1 MPGVLLY
8 RCPSVSLW
16 PILSQFALM
25 KPTVANRCTQVL
37 PIVAHPWP
45 CPVNPVYCQPHK
57 GLSQQKTAMSTR
69 EQSSGQ
75 TAPSSPFI
83 TLNLFL
89 QDPKPYACVWLILA
103 RISLQPRNTF
113 MSHLNAATTP
123 SQGFFSHHC
132 HNAAC
137 CSPTSSP
144 DGPMIGGA
152 TCPCPTAHSLLS
164 STQGQISAWNCK
176 LQPLEGRQSCGVLEG
191 EVAIAA

>member
-57 GLSQQKTAMSTR
+57 GLSQLKTAMSTR

-89 QDPKPYACVWLILA
+89 QDSKPCIHLAYLGQVLITAQEHTHEPPECSHYSFAGLFLSPLPQCCLLFPH
-103 RISLQPRNTF
+103 IQP
-113 MSHLNAATTP
+113 
-123 SQGFFSHHC
+123 
-132 HNAAC
+132 
-137 CSPTSSP
+137 
-144 DGPMIGGA
+144 
-152 TCPCPTAHSLLS
+152 
-164 STQGQISAWNCK
+164 
-176 LQPLEGRQSCGVLEG
+176 
-191 EVAIAA
+191 